1 VSYDLSTDWY
11 RDPRMH
17 AFLQQQGGL
26 IEDLVDPGLL
36 GRILDAHAAG
46 SDRTRTL
53 AFLLTLIFWKQVIA
67 P

>member
-1 VSYDLSTDWY
+1 MSYDLSADWY

-17 AFLQQQGGL
+17 TFLLEHGGL
-26 IEDLVDPGLL
+26 IDDLVDPELL
-36 GRILDAHAAG
+36 SRILDAHRNG